1 MYEAEQTAKA
11 EAINDEHKAVLK
23 EIKHTK
29 EHERK
34 CITKMWNAE
43 SEARVKAVQS
53 EAEEWKALM
62 REGDE
67 TQDGVVTG
75 GECCEA
81 RGCEERG

>member
-1 MYEAEQTAKA
+1 MTDISKQRLKKTNVLRAVEEACIREVYEAEQTAKA

-43 SEARVKAVQS
+43 SEARVKAV
-53 EAEEWKALM
+53 
-62 REGDE
+62 
-67 TQDGVVTG
+67 
-75 GECCEA
+75 
-81 RGCEERG
+81 